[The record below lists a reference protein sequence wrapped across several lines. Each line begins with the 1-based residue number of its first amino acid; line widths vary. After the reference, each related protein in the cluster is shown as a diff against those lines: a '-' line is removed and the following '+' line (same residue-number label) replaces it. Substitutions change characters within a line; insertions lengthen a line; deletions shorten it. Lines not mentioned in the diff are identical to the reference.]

1 MEGKSKMVAN
11 ENENTLKVHERISQ
25 QERSTFSARPTVIA
39 FRYSEQKYRC
49 AVDENCPMRFQTF
62 QMQVDHHV
70 RIHKAKLPF
79 YCNRCLSWDQN
90 SNFEDKKKLTHHI
103 ESSHRKRNKVRGAVV
118 NGMKPKA
125 RGDNHVANQCI

>member
-1 MEGKSKMVAN
+1 MR
-11 ENENTLKVHERISQ
+11 TVHERIRQ

-70 RIHKAKLPF
+70 RIHQAKLPF
-79 YCNRCLSWDQN
+79 YCNRCLSRYQS
-90 SNFEDKKKLTHHI
+90 SNFEDEKKLKYHI
-103 ESSHRKRNKVRGAVV
+103 ESHHSERNKIRGTVV
-118 NGMKPKA
+118 ASMNPNAMGEISEENDNG
-125 RGDNHVANQCI
+125 

>member
-11 ENENTLKVHERISQ
+11 KNENTLKVHEKISQ

-49 AVDENCPMRFQTF
+49 AVENCPMRFETF
-62 QMQVDHHV
+62 QMQVNHHV
-70 RIHKAKLPF
+70 RIHQAKLPF

-90 SNFEDKKKLTHHI
+90 SNFEDEKKLKHHT
-103 ESSHRKRNKVRGAVV
+103 ESCHRERNKVRGAVV
-118 NGMKPKA
+118 DGIKPKA
-125 RGDNHVANQCI
+125 MGDINVENQRI